1 MLRDNR
7 NSTFPSD
14 YASRVGETFVRI
26 DACLTDALH
35 YLDPVS
41 HRSPFPSRIAD
52 GVPVQHQMMLE
63 GLNQIRAAMCTIA
76 ERHGIAL
83 PTPETGAVNACR
95 LRISEAILAVSE
107 LDPRIGNL
115 SSGPPVHGLPH
126 ELQEDASRLV
136 GHLMALLE
144 SVQASLAGNLAGTT
158 ASPAGRASDVSQQSP
173 NQEAPVHPLLLEL
186 ERITSIHGLGELHR
200 RTLDFSRHHASKDIV
215 VGLFGAVSAGK
226 SSLINSLLGSALL
239 PVAALPTTT
248 IPVEVRSGRAAKGT
262 VEFVAAKPEQIEP
275 GRIAEFVD
283 DHYNNANARQV
294 TRIVLDAPAELL
306 TSGVTLIDTPGVDW
320 DVWDATPGGPTTAPW
335 CDLAIVLISA
345 TAPLTL
351 REAAL
356 VRQLTNRGARVAV
369 LITKIDLVEADDR
382 WRIYDHVVRGLW
394 KSTHLDV
401 PVYLISTCE
410 DDPPWRRAWMDGPF
424 ADTLAQ
430 CRDQRLTMRNRQL
443 AALRSNVLDA
453 LQIRLLWRS
462 PVTHDGEQVDEVIGA
477 LSAIRAAIQAADP
490 SPRHSAMLLERTMA
504 GLANE
509 IAHNAAAL
517 WSETHDMLFDA
528 TRLVELATNA
538 RALALAGTATRTLE
552 TLHARANIA
561 LHHAAD
567 TLGAARLLP
576 GLPPGAYV
584 APAFVFE
591 RPLPTT
597 LLPRSLGWVIG
608 RWGFYLSARNSLLH
622 NASTEVI
629 RQSLSSYLA
638 LLDAW
643 MRRSLAGLT
652 RALDEH
658 IVRIQ
663 AARKRD
669 DPETLRAANQLH
681 RDIARLL
688 SAEFS

>member
-1 MLRDNR
+1 
-7 NSTFPSD
+7 
-14 YASRVGETFVRI
+14 
-26 DACLTDALH
+26 
-35 YLDPVS
+35 
-41 HRSPFPSRIAD
+41 
-52 GVPVQHQMMLE
+52 MM
-63 GLNQIRAAMCTIA
+63 
-76 ERHGIAL
+76 
-83 PTPETGAVNACR
+83 
-95 LRISEAILAVSE
+95 
-107 LDPRIGNL
+107 
-115 SSGPPVHGLPH
+115 
-126 ELQEDASRLV
+126 
-136 GHLMALLE
+136 
-144 SVQASLAGNLAGTT
+144 
-158 ASPAGRASDVSQQSP
+158 
-173 NQEAPVHPLLLEL
+173 EL
-186 ERITSIHGLGELHR
+186 ERITAIHGLGELHQ
-200 RTLDFSRHHASKDIV
+200 RTIGFSRHHASEDIV
-215 VGLFGAVSAGK
+215 VGFFGAVSAGK

-248 IPVEVRSGRAAKGT
+248 IPVEVRRGRAAKGT
-262 VEFVAAKPEQIEP
+262 VEFVAAKPELIEP

-294 TRIVLDAPAELL
+294 TRIVLEAPAELL
-306 TSGVTLIDTPGVDW
+306 AGGITLIDTPGVDW

-335 CDLAIVLISA
+335 CDLAIVLVSA

-356 VRQLTNRGARVAV
+356 VCQLSNRGARVAV
-369 LITKIDLVEADDR
+369 LITKIDLVAADDR
-382 WRIYDHVVRGLW
+382 WRIYDHVVRSLW
-394 KSTHLDV
+394 KNTHLDV
-401 PVYLISTCE
+401 PVYLISTYE
-410 DDPPWRRAWMDGPF
+410 DDPPWRRAWMDGPL

-430 CRDQRLTMRNRQL
+430 CREQRVAMRKLQL

-462 PVTHDGEQVDEVIGA
+462 PVTHDREQVDEVIGA
-477 LSAIRAAIQAADP
+477 LSAIRAAIRAADP
-490 SPRHSAMLLERTMA
+490 SPRHSAMLLDRTMA

-517 WSETHDMLFDA
+517 WSETHEMLFDA
-528 TRLVELATNA
+528 TRLVELAVNA

-576 GLPPGAYV
+576 GLPRGAYV
-584 APAFVFE
+584 APAFVFD

-597 LLPRSLGWVIG
+597 LLPRSLGWMIG

-622 NASTEVI
+622 NASTEII
-629 RQSLSSYLA
+629 RRSLSSYLD
-638 LLDAW
+638 LLDTW

-663 AARKRD
+663 AERNRD
-669 DPETLRAANQLH
+669 DPATLRAAKQLH

-688 SAEFS
+688 SAEFN